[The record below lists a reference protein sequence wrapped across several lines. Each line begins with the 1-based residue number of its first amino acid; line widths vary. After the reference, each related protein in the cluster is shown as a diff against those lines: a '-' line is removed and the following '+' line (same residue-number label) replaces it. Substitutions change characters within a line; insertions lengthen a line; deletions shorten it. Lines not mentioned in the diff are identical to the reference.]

1 MGRNFK
7 YFNRDRRMCRSHS
20 SLLTPRPDRINF
32 LSGSKKKKETKKPSH
47 KPFPLFSSHYYSYY
61 SSKCFDAFR
70 FPKFILLFKFL
81 FLQSDC
87 TRIKYWREKRRIRGN
102 VRTRAAAISQ
112 FAIAARR
119 NKIGSSRWRQVIGA
133 RIDAKL
139 VKPGCI
145 LPSKRG

>member
-20 SLLTPRPDRINF
+20 SLLTPRLDQLPF
-32 LSGSKKKKETKKPSH
+32 WFKKKKKRNKKTKSQT
-47 KPFPLFSSHYYSYY
+47 FSFLPTIIIIYY